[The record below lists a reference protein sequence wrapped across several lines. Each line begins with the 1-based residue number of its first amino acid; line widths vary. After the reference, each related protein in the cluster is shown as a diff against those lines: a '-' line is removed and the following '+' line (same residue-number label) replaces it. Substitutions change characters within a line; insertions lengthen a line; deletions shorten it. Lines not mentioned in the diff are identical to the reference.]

1 VSSININYLSLLRRH
16 GKKVEANAKWLADGS
31 ISHLLLS
38 IMGCVGCCI
47 VSNRRGRSKRLRQA
61 EAIGVASRLG
71 HGDVMD
77 LPAVEPPLLQHDGAM
92 HALPTESKEGV
103 DDK

>member
-16 GKKVEANAKWLADGS
+16 GKKVEANAEWLADGS

-47 VSNRRGRSKRLRQA
+47 VSNRRGRSKRQA
-61 EAIGVASRLG
+61 QVIGVASRLG
-71 HGDVMD
+71 HGDGMD

-92 HALPTESKEGV
+92 QALPTESKEGV